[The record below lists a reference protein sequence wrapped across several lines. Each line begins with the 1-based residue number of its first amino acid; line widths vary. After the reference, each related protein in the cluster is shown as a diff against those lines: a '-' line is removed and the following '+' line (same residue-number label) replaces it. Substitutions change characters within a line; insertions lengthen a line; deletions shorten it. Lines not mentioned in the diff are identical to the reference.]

1 MKTRKSMKHQ
11 ALVNE
16 VISQLSSRFM
26 PKVPDIKKNI
36 DMLIE
41 KEYLERTAED
51 RQMYNYLA

>member
-16 VISQLSSRFM
+16 VISQLSTRFM

-36 DMLIE
+36 DSLIE
-41 KEYLERTAED
+41 KEYLERTPED